1 MRSPKREEC
10 GRRERDSLRCK
21 EDRPFEVWV
30 SGVLIFLILFL
41 LFGFLAS
48 FSMLIKGED
57 KMQRSQEIGV
67 YKEAVSNTFRITFA

>member
-1 MRSPKREEC
+1 MRSPKREES
-10 GRRERDSLRCK
+10 GRRERDPLRCK